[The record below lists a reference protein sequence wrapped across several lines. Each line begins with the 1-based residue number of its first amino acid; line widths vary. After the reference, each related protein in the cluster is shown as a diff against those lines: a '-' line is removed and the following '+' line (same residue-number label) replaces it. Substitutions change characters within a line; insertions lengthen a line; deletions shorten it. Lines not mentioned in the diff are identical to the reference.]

1 MSSKPVRIFEGWHE
15 PTHAY
20 DEAYNLGRR
29 PIQTP
34 PPPSPPSPPA
44 PTIIHPH
51 TGVMLQPRM
60 KPNDVRPLLLS
71 LWNHYGYLTDWLAR
85 DLGMDEARLDRW
97 RFHPEEIDA
106 EGEAKI
112 RQLYA
117 KTFPFRPKE
126 KASSPS
132 HRSGH
137 LRRQKP
143 TQPARTGGS
152 KAKPAKPVN
161 EKPKAAQKP
170 LPEPDQKQPKAP
182 DVKPRALRLRLVES
196 RPVLV
201 PPPALPPEPKP
212 SFLEQ
217 GAALDS
223 LRKLWAHHLMDPTP
237 ILKLLNVELEVVHR
251 WMRDPGRMD
260 NGAILA
266 IQDAVN
272 ATLEA
277 QTSTT
282 PCD

>member
-20 DEAYNLGRR
+20 DEAYNLGLR
-29 PIQTP
+29 PVRAL
-34 PPPSPPSPPA
+34 PPSSPPTPPA

-97 RFHPEEIDA
+97 RFHPEEIDP

-117 KTFPFRPKE
+117 KTFPFQSKG
-126 KASSPS
+126 KVANSSR
-132 HRSGH
+132 RSGH
-137 LRRQKP
+137 PPRQKP
-143 TQPARTGGS
+143 TQPVRKVVS
-152 KAKPAKPVN
+152 KAKPVKPAPGT
-161 EKPKAAQKP
+161 PKAAQKP

-182 DVKPRALRLRLVES
+182 AVTPRPLRLRLVED
-196 RPVLV
+196 RPAPV
-201 PPPALPPEPKP
+201 PPLAPTPPPEPKL

-223 LRKLWAHHLMDPTP
+223 LRRLWAHHLMDPVP
-237 ILKLLNVELEVVHR
+237 LLQLLGVEIEVVHR
-251 WMRDPGRMD
+251 WMRDPGRID
-260 NGAILA
+260 TRAIQA
-266 IQDAVN
+266 IQDAV
-272 ATLEA
+272 AASLP
-277 QTSTT
+277 TT
-282 PCD
+282 ICM